1 MSGTGKRVVFSVS
14 LVDQKED
21 ELTGVWSGEVDRG
34 GVRKKIRARSLR
46 WWERIQTLYWLQWD
60 DTETLKQG
68 RFIL

>member
-1 MSGTGKRVVFSVS
+1 MSSTGKRVVFSVS

-46 WWERIQTLYWLQWD
+46 WWERIQTLY
-60 DTETLKQG
+60 
-68 RFIL
+68 